1 MTLPDSRSPCIGR
14 TMRGPNALGA
24 APSNDTTDP
33 VESLLARLDGVR
45 QTGTDQ
51 WMARCPAHEDRRP
64 SLSIK
69 RETDR
74 ALVYCFGGCETGAV
88 LAVVGLTMADLFVQS
103 LGHNV
108 PPLTTHQ
115 RRRHGQARE
124 ALKALEHEARVVSI
138 LAEQMSAGFNL
149 DPGELLRLKQA
160 MRRIAVASELAG

>member
-1 MTLPDSRSPCIGR
+1 
-14 TMRGPNALGA
+14 
-24 APSNDTTDP
+24 
-33 VESLLARLDGVR
+33 
-45 QTGTDQ
+45 
-51 WMARCPAHEDRRP
+51 
-64 SLSIK
+64 
-69 RETDR
+69 
-74 ALVYCFGGCETGAV
+74 
-88 LAVVGLTMADLFVQS
+88 MADLFVQS